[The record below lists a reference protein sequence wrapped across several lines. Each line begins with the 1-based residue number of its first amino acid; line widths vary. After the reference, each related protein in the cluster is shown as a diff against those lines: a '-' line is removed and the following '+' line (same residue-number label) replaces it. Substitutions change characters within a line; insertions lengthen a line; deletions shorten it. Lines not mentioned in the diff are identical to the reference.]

1 MQNGAIA
8 NSQISSSSYAS
19 SAKNARLGG
28 GSYWNPKQR
37 NPSEWFRVD
46 LLSIVTFTA
55 VKTQGSG
62 SGSEYWAQLQIATGF
77 SVDSMSYFKDE
88 EQNKKVSVRHYAE
101 YFLLDLMKFFTYH
114 TRKTPWVFSRY
125 LL

>member
-1 MQNGAIA
+1 MQKKLIA
-8 NSQISSSSYAS
+8 DSQISSSTYPS

-28 GSYWNPKQR
+28 SSYWNPKQR
-37 NPSEWFRVD
+37 DPSEWFRVD

-62 SGSEYWAQLQIATGF
+62 TGSEYWATLQIATGF

-88 EQNKKVSVRHYAE
+88 KQNKKVSVRHIISISC
-101 YFLLDLMKFFTYH
+101 LI
-114 TRKTPWVFSRY
+114 
-125 LL
+125 